1 MPRYLLDANILSEPV
16 RQKPNRLLMERLESE
31 LDDCAT
37 AALVLHEL
45 EFGVLRLPASRRKT
59 ILTEYLAEVVS
70 QIPVLGYDATCAHWH
85 ARERARLERRGA
97 PAPFVDG
104 QIAAIAAV
112 NGLVL
117 ATRNTEDFARFEG
130 LEVEDWTRVD

>member
-1 MPRYLLDANILSEPV
+1 MQL
-16 RQKPNRLLMERLESE
+16 E

-37 AALVLHEL
+37 AALVFHEL

-59 ILTEYLAEVVS
+59 IFTEYLAEVVS
-70 QIPVLGYDATCAHWH
+70 QIPILGYDMASARWH

-97 PAPFVDG
+97 PAPFLDG

-117 ATRNTEDFARFEG
+117 VTRNTEDFARFEG
-130 LEVEDWTRVD
+130 LEVEDWSRVD